1 VRTDI
6 PTSWSLGTLALAALA
21 AVTKSFGA
29 FDPGTYRDGIWAA
42 SQMRGADTV
51 ALFTL
56 VPLLAVSAVLA
67 RRGTPRGLVIWLG
80 ALHLLVYDV
89 AFYLYGAAFNAW
101 FLAYVAMCAGALVL
115 LVAGLTRLDID
126 ALGEAFSPATP
137 RAWPAALLTLLG
149 LGLGGLWIAQS
160 IGFLLN
166 GEVPSSVV
174 ASGHPTALVF
184 AIDLTLLVPF
194 FFWGAAGLLARRP
207 WGRVMAAAVATNGTI
222 YTLLLFGMAV
232 RADPAVVE
240 GATALIPLWLALS
253 LVCGTVAVGLLRH
266 LPARRLSPGRSATPR
281 PHAP

>member
-6 PTSWSLGTLALAALA
+6 PTGWSLATLALAALA
-21 AVTKSFGA
+21 AVTKAFGA

-56 VPLLAVSAVLA
+56 VPLLAVAAVLA
-67 RRGTPRGLVIWLG
+67 RRGTPRGLVIWLA

-101 FLAYVAMCAGALVL
+101 FLSYAAMFAGALVL

-137 RAWPAALLTLLG
+137 RVWPAALLTLLG
-149 LGLGGLWIAQS
+149 LGLGGLWVAQS
-160 IGFLLN
+160 IGFLLS
-166 GEVPSSVV
+166 GEVPSSVI

-194 FFWGAAGLLARRP
+194 FFWGAAGLLAARP

-232 RADPAVVE
+232 LADPTVVE

-266 LPARRLSPGRSATPR
+266 LPNGRARDRTR
-281 PHAP
+281 PARPT